1 MSGYT
6 KTNKMAIQT
15 RRQKLAAA
23 KKRLKL
29 PLPGGLAR
37 GLRPMPHHKRG
48 KKSYKAGNIL
58 KELSIGNTPWV
69 GKRISMPYRQY
80 RSVTSGPTGQAKY
93 GPTDKRMIRTRTTRM
108 VSRRCQSK
116 KQCKDWADK
125 YGGKMTYI
133 KYAKKKFYRN
143 STALAARKDYN
154 KAESRGG
161 RGFIQSYRKA
171 MKAAKTRPAS
181 PAVTRRS
188 AAANALRRSVAVK
201 RKRNNGMNKSLIISG
216 KRTRR

>member
-1 MSGYT
+1 
-6 KTNKMAIQT
+6 MAIQT
-15 RRQKLAAA
+15 RRQKMMA
-23 KKRLKL
+23 KKRPVLKL

-37 GLRPMPHHKRG
+37 GLRPMPHNKRG

-58 KELSIGNTPWV
+58 KEVSIGNTPWV

-80 RSVTSGPTGQAKY
+80 RSVTSGPTGNAKY
-93 GPTDKRMIRTRTTRM
+93 GPTGPKRMIRTRTTRL

-116 KQCKDWADK
+116 KQCKDLAGK

-133 KYAKKKFYRN
+133 KYAKKKFYREPA
-143 STALAARKDYN
+143 ALEARKDYN

-171 MKAAKTRPAS
+171 MKAAKTSPAS
-181 PAVTRRS
+181 PVRTRRS